1 MVMSIHPGTT
11 DTELS
16 EPFQKNVKA
25 DKLFSVEKS
34 VSLMLNVIWGAG
46 LEETGRFFDYAGEE
60 IPW

>member
-16 EPFQKNVKA
+16 EPFQKNVKS

-46 LEETGRFFDYAGEE
+46 LEETGGFFDYAGEE